1 MPRFLDTNILLRHLT
16 GDDEEKARACQELLV
31 RVERGEETV
40 VTSDLVIAEAVFI
53 LQSTRQYGLRREQI
67 CRLLEPVV
75 RLRGLRLPN
84 KALYSRAFELYCE
97 TSLGFVDAYNA
108 AYMEAR
114 SLTEIYSYD
123 TDFDRLEGIE
133 RVEPLAQH

>member
-16 GDDEEKARACQELLV
+16 GDDEEKARACRELLS
-31 RVERGEETV
+31 RVERGEEAV

-53 LQSTRQYGLRREQI
+53 LQSPRQYGLPRQQI

-84 KALYSRAFELYCE
+84 KALYGRTFDLYCE
-97 TSLGFVDAYNA
+97 RNISFVDAYNS

-114 SLTEIYSYD
+114 GLTEVYSYD
-123 TDFDRLEGIE
+123 TDFDRVSGVR
-133 RVEPLAQH
+133 RVEPRV